1 MFAFLC
7 SIIAVHASSLV
18 GACACLEMHDREEL
32 LIRIG
37 TCLQG
42 MHFLLGRSSQDSNV
56 LQLRFAR
63 YLF

>member
-18 GACACLEMHDREEL
+18 GAIACACLEMHDREEL

-37 TCLQG
+37 VCRACMCICSLVG
-42 MHFLLGRSSQDSNV
+42 
-56 LQLRFAR
+56 AA
-63 YLF
+63 